1 MDDFDKYE
9 RKFIL
14 GDLTG
19 FEYLGSQLT
28 FQRWIYVVSMLWIN
42 VDPIF
47 KMRQNPTA
55 DFQRYKTSVGA
66 RR

>member
-42 VDPIF
+42 VEVTLIW
-47 KMRQNPTA
+47 R
-55 DFQRYKTSVGA
+55 
-66 RR
+66 